1 MTLAAKLRRAPLRAV
16 TGALILE
23 QGLSKMNG
31 DDDQA
36 KALHGM
42 AAGAYP
48 IVEKVPPKPFL
59 KALAVGEIAL
69 GGALLAPIV
78 PAGLAGLGLTG
89 FAGAL
94 LGLYWRTPGLH
105 AEGNP
110 RPTRQGITLAKD
122 TWLLGIGTAL
132 VVDAALTESP
142 ITGDSARAEA
152 KATLKAEAKATRKS
166 AKRSADHTRQA
177 ARRAAKRARKQAES
191 VLPG

>member
-23 QGLSKMNG
+23 QGLSKLNG

-59 KALAVGEIAL
+59 KALAVGEVVL

-78 PAGLAGLGLTG
+78 PAGLAGLALTG
-89 FAGAL
+89 FSGAL
-94 LGLYWRTPGLH
+94 LGVYWRTPGLH
-105 AEGNP
+105 TEGNP
-110 RPTRQGITLAKD
+110 RPTKQGITLAKD

-166 AKRSADHTRQA
+166 AKRSAER